1 MNTGSD
7 STENQHWYHFWSLI
21 WWGFFG

>member
-1 MNTGSD
+1 MNTGSN